1 MYRVAVVINEN
12 EKIHSVYANTVE
24 ILKNALKLVYGDD
37 VNQIYSF
44 EEIDKFNVS
53 SLFELGP
60 RNIDTFDS
68 IFIATNACNNKD
80 IYDAL
85 VAHKKEI
92 SNFIDN
98 GLGKHRGICIANQQK
113 LGSSATDAVS
123 VEFLPEQLSYK
134 LIKRPEKSSSDGNVN
149 LFNKKD
155 LIVQFPLKID
165 QATID
170 YHCSGEAN
178 NFMPHKYRFFL
189 QPLFPGNYDVI
200 YYDGDNKSKGDDN
213 PQRLLLLKSRL
224 ENERIVISSVVLDWA
239 EHLEQLA
246 NILVFIT
253 EGIDQYAVITKKQ
266 DNQIASALF
275 EKGVEYKIPIKLYVE
290 SNQKKL
296 FDLLKLAPFKSVIF
310 TNEFK
315 KKNLEDLWSKITD
328 DKTSDKTFYIINSE
342 GGQENNEL
350 FFDCL
355 YSRTYQ
361 NDRMFLDGQEWIIA
375 NFITKKWRKSIWTYH
390 YITDL
395 LSYINYKN
403 ISYIQPLYKEIK
415 NHFKYKYENADN
427 GKELDGKEKQSYD
440 NVFNSSCACLKV
452 LYNVSLAA
460 NRKEK
465 TKKYVNDLQCDIER
479 FGNWIV
485 DKLINDI
492 ERKQLSY
499 QDIISA
505 IVSLAETNYIGALKQ
520 SDTKSYKF
528 IADSVVI
535 LTNDLFN
542 KLIDA
547 NHSKIDNTFTYADIA
562 KIFRLISVLDCFD
575 AVIDKQKTKTVI
587 GIIVNYL
594 QSMQRYDGKWRNLS
608 LTAELTL
615 AILQAF
621 SSKSSYMDYENKAL
635 KSITSSAIIF
645 IKESYNYEQ
654 KCWLN
659 DENTTAKCVHI
670 ISLYDE
676 LFNYAI
682 EDLLLDITHVSTNRT
697 NPLNVTNN
705 IIALDEAQNRCNSLL
720 KEKNDALDESKRKSL
735 EIKKNKKLIS
745 RYKVIVG
752 FLVASEALLL
762 LLLGWIFGVLGSK
775 YSDTLAMVF
784 SENIAII
791 LSTIIGFVVTTII
804 TGIYVYLKNKAMKD
818 SNEE

>member
-12 EKIHSVYANTVE
+12 EKIHSVYADTLR

-37 VNQIYSF
+37 ASQIYSF
-44 EEIDKFNVS
+44 EEIDNFNIS
-53 SLFELGP
+53 SVFEPGP

-68 IFIATNACNNKD
+68 VFIATNACNNKD
-80 IYDAL
+80 IYDTL
-85 VAHKKEI
+85 VSHKKDI

-98 GLGKHRGICIANQQK
+98 GMGKHRGICVVNQQK
-113 LGSSATDAVS
+113 LGSNVADAVP

-134 LIKRPEKSSSDGNVN
+134 LIKRAEKSSSDGNVN

-155 LIVQFPLKID
+155 LIALFPLKVDQTIID
-165 QATID
+165 H
-170 YHCSGEAN
+170 HCSGEAN
-178 NFMPHKYRFFL
+178 SFMPHKYRFFL

-200 YYDGDNKSKGDDN
+200 YYDDIQKSEGDDN
-213 PQRLLLLKSRL
+213 SKRFLLLKSRL

-253 EGIDQYAVITKKQ
+253 EGIDQYAVITKQ
-266 DNQIASALF
+266 PNNAIASALF
-275 EKGVEYKIPIKLYVE
+275 EKGVEHKIPIKLYTE
-290 SNQKKL
+290 SNQKNL
-296 FDLLKLAPFKSVIF
+296 FDLLSLAPFKSVIF

-315 KKNLEDLWSKITD
+315 RDNLKDLWSRITN
-328 DKTSDKTFYIINSE
+328 DKSSDKTFYIINSE

-361 NDRMFLDGQEWIIA
+361 NDRLFLEGQEWIIA

-395 LSYINYKN
+395 LTYIKYKNVSYIE
-403 ISYIQPLYKEIK
+403 PLYKEIK
-415 NHFKYKYENADN
+415 NHFKFKYENTIND
-427 GKELDGKEKQSYD
+427 KTSKEKQSYD

-460 NRKEK
+460 LGN
-465 TKKYVNDLQCDIER
+465 KKAQRYEDDLQRDIER
-479 FGNWIV
+479 FGNWVV

-499 QDIISA
+499 QDVISA
-505 IVSLAETNYIGALKQ
+505 FVSLAETNYINVLKQ
-520 SDTKSYKF
+520 KDTKSYKM
-528 IADSVVI
+528 IVDYLLVLAS
-535 LTNDLFN
+535 NLFD

-547 NHSKIDNTFTYADIA
+547 NHSKIDNMFTYADIA
-562 KIFRLISVLDCFD
+562 KLFRLISVLDCYD
-575 AVIDKQKTKTVI
+575 AKVDKSKVKTAIEIV
-587 GIIVNYL
+587 VNYL

-635 KSITSSAIIF
+635 KSIASSAIIY
-645 IKESYNYEQ
+645 IKDCYDYEQ

-659 DENTTAKCVHI
+659 DENTTAKCIHI

-676 LFNYAI
+676 FFNYAI
-682 EDLLLDITHVSTNRT
+682 EDLLLDITHVSANRT

-705 IIALDEAQNRCNSLL
+705 IIALDEAQSRCNSLL
-720 KEKNDALDESKRKSL
+720 KEKNDALDENKKKSS
-735 EIKKNKKLIS
+735 EIKKSKKIIS
-745 RYKVIVG
+745 RYKVMVG
-752 FLVASEALLL
+752 FLVASVALLL

-775 YSDTLAMVF
+775 YSQTLTAVF

-804 TGIYVYLKNKAMKD
+804 TGVFVYLKNKAIKD
-818 SNEE
+818 DDEE